1 MVIYR
6 PGAVTAEQIRAIAG
20 PVEIFR
26 NGALEDTPR
35 EAMPSPGVGVRH
47 YAPSA
52 RLVLVE
58 GGLEELD
65 ARMAEAARQWD
76 GERVGVMLPA
86 EVAAPAGTTVLLWGR
101 WDEPEVL
108 ARELYAGLRALDA
121 QGCTVIVCPVPRG
134 EGMGAAIR
142 DRLRKAAS
150 GSQLTAEDR

>member
-6 PGAVTAEQIRAIAG
+6 PGAVTAEQIRAVAG
-20 PVEIFR
+20 AVEMFR
-26 NGALEDTPR
+26 SGVLEDTPR

-58 GGLEELD
+58 GEL
-65 ARMAEAARQWD
+65 AELGVRMAEAAARWD

-86 EVAAPAGTTVLLWGR
+86 EIAPPAGTTVFAWGR
-101 WDEPEVL
+101 WDEPEEL
-108 ARELYAGLRALDA
+108 ARQLYAGLRALDA
-121 QGCTVIVCPVPRG
+121 QGCTVIVCPVPPG

-142 DRLRKAAS
+142 DRLMKA
-150 GSQLTAEDR
+150 GTKGPGTGD